1 MRVAQ
6 RTDMVDRWRWPFVLI
21 LATIVVVEIF
31 MFGTNMGP
39 EPWLVAVV
47 VALVG
52 VTIWC
57 LSLLAATTHA
67 LVPTPRAVAAPRAP
81 GADRRVKAL
90 RTGILF
96 SRNMSG
102 HSERLHETLVG
113 VIDDQLMHA
122 HGIDRASAPEAAA
135 AVLGSKLA
143 AFVRDADA
151 SASVAD
157 TKELA
162 RIVTLIE
169 QI

>member
-1 MRVAQ
+1 MSLAR
-6 RTDMVDRWRWPFVLI
+6 RTDMVNGWRWPFLLTLAAI
-21 LATIVVVEIF
+21 LVVEIF

-47 VALVG
+47 VALAG

-57 LSLLAATTHA
+57 LYLLAETTPA
-67 LVPTPRAVAAPRAP
+67 LQPRPRAIAAPRAP
-81 GADRRVKAL
+81 GADRRVKGL

-96 SRNMSG
+96 SRNMSD
-102 HSERLHETLVG
+102 HAERLHETLVG
-113 VIDDQLMHA
+113 VIDDQLKHA
-122 HGIDRASAPEAAA
+122 HGIDRGSAPEAAA
-135 AVLGSKLA
+135 SVLGSKLT
-143 AFVRDADA
+143 AFVSDADA